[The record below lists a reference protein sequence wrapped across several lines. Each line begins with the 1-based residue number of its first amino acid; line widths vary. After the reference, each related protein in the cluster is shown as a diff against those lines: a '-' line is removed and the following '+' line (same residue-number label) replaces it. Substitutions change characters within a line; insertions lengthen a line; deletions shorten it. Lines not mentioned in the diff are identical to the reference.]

1 MNDKIL
7 LFEKHLKE
15 EERADNTINKYLHD
29 IKEFYEWFRLV
40 GAKLCEP
47 ACTGEF
53 HESACMGELH
63 EPSIMKETLL
73 NYKEHL
79 KKSKLKVSSINSKI
93 SSLNAYF
100 AFAEN
105 ESLKLKVLKC
115 QKSLFGSKEKE
126 LTKYEFNKLYNAT
139 RNDERLR
146 LLVETISKTG
156 LRVSEVKYITVD
168 AIKKRKAEIDN
179 KGKIRT
185 ILIPRKLCIKLLDYH
200 RHKNISRIRG
210 SSNCIGKLCEL
221 ANMGGVPIKCTDE
234 LHEPACMGELY
245 EPIFTTRKGT
255 PLDRKQI
262 WQMLKKLADKAGVS
276 REKVFP
282 HNLRHLFARE
292 FYRQTHDIVKL
303 ASILGHSSIETTR
316 IYTKETED
324 ECRIDIEK
332 LDILRE

>member
-1 MNDKIL
+1 MNDKIIQ
-7 LFEKHLKE
+7 FEKQLKE
-15 EERADNTINKYLHD
+15 EEKAENTINKYLHD
-29 IKEFYEWFRLV
+29 IKEFYSWLKLV
-40 GAKLCEP
+40 GVKLCEP
-47 ACTGEF
+47 DCMGEL
-53 HESACMGELH
+53 HESACMGEFY
-63 EPSIMKETLL
+63 EPHITKETLL
-73 NYKEHL
+73 NYKEYL
-79 KKSKLKVSSINSKI
+79 KMSNLKVSSINSKI
-93 SSLNAYF
+93 SSINAYF
-100 AFAEN
+100 AFSEN

-126 LTKYEFNKLYNAT
+126 LTKNEFNKLYNAT

-146 LLVETISKTG
+146 LLIETISKTG
-156 LRVSEVKYITVD
+156 IRVSEVRYITVD
-168 AIKKRKAEIDN
+168 AIKKGKAEIDN

-200 RHKNISRIRG
+200 RRNRVSRIG
-210 SSNCIGKLCEL
+210 GLSNR
-221 ANMGGVPIKCTDE
+221 T
-234 LHEPACMGELY
+234 GELY
-245 EPIFTTRKGT
+245 EPIFITRNGT

-262 WQMLKKLADKAGVS
+262 WQMLKNLADKAGVS

-324 ECRIDIEK
+324 ECRIELERLSFVRD
-332 LDILRE
+332 

>member
-15 EERADNTINKYLHD
+15 EERADNTISKYLHD
-29 IKEFYEWFRLV
+29 IKEFYEWLRLV

-47 ACTGEF
+47 AC
-53 HESACMGELH
+53 MGELH
-63 EPSIMKETLL
+63 EPHITKEALL
-73 NYKEHL
+73 NYKEYL
-79 KKSKLKVSSINSKI
+79 KMLNLKVSSINSKI

-100 AFAEN
+100 TYAEN
-105 ESLKLKVLKC
+105 ESLKLKILKC

-126 LTKYEFNKLYNAT
+126 LTKNELNKLYNAT

-146 LLVETISKTG
+146 LLIETISKTG
-156 LRVSEVKYITVD
+156 IRVSEVKYITVD
-168 AIKKRKAEIDN
+168 ALKKGKTEIDN

-185 ILIPRKLCIKLLDYH
+185 ILIPRKLCIKLLDYY
-200 RHKNISRIRG
+200 RRNRVSRIG
-210 SSNCIGKLCEL
+210 ESSNHTGELREHTCTGKLYK
-221 ANMGGVPIKCTDE
+221 PSKR
-234 LHEPACMGELY
+234 MGELY
-245 EPIFTTRKGT
+245 EPIFTTRNGT

-262 WQMLKKLADKAGVS
+262 WQMLKNLADKAGVP

-324 ECRIDIEK
+324 ECRDYIEK
-332 LDILRE
+332 LYILRE